1 MSGDE
6 IVNVLRELGDQ
17 IEREF
22 NVQIE
27 GIFGSY
33 ARGEERDGSDLDV
46 LVNYNDNATLYDL
59 VGLGDFLE
67 DMLHCKVDV
76 VSRRALRNEIKDGVL
91 MDLIPV

>member
-1 MSGDE
+1 MSSDE

-22 NVQIE
+22 KARIE

-46 LVNYNDNATLYDL
+46 LVNFRDDATIYDL

-67 DMLHCKVDV
+67 DTLHCKVDV
-76 VSRRALRNEIKDGVL
+76 VSRRALREEIKDRIL
-91 MDLIPV
+91 EDLIPV

>member
-1 MSGDE
+1 MSSDE

-22 NVQIE
+22 KARIE

-46 LVNYNDNATLYDL
+46 LVNFGDDATIYDL

-67 DMLHCKVDV
+67 DTLHCKVDV
-76 VSRRALRNEIKDGVL
+76 VSRRALREEIKDRIL
-91 MDLIPV
+91 EDLIPV